1 MPINNNNNN
10 KTNNNNQEQKSCYF
24 CVNKEKDID
33 FKDTQTMQRFMSHYC
48 RIVPGRRTG
57 LCAKHQ
63 RKVTRAI
70 KRARVMG
77 LMPFVRK

>member
-1 MPINNNNNN
+1 MIRNNNSNSEE
-10 KTNNNNQEQKSCYF
+10 KHCYF
-24 CVNKEKDID
+24 CVNKDQVVD
-33 FKDTQTMQRFMSHYC
+33 FRDVTLLQRFMSHYC
-48 RIVPGRRTG
+48 RIVPRRRTG

-63 RKVTRAI
+63 RAVTRAI

>member
-1 MPINNNNNN
+1 MNPTTTD
-10 KTNNNNQEQKSCYF
+10 KHCHF
-24 CVNKEKDID
+24 CVNQLDKVDWKDIS
-33 FKDTQTMQRFMSHYC
+33 TLQRFMSHYN

-63 RKVTRAI
+63 RKVARAI
-70 KRARVMG
+70 KRAREMG

>member
-1 MPINNNNNN
+1 MLT
-10 KTNNNNQEQKSCYF
+10 KTPTEKNCYF
-24 CVNKEKDID
+24 CVNQLDKVDWKDI
-33 FKDTQTMQRFMSHYC
+33 TTLQRFMSHYC

-63 RKVTRAI
+63 RKVTIAI
-70 KRARVMG
+70 KRAREIG

>member
-1 MPINNNNNN
+1 M
-10 KTNNNNQEQKSCYF
+10 NQTTADKHCHF
-24 CVNKEKDID
+24 CVIQLDKVDWKDIP
-33 FKDTQTMQRFMSHYC
+33 TLQRFMSHYN

-63 RKVTRAI
+63 RKVARAI
-70 KRARVMG
+70 KRAREMG

>member
-1 MPINNNNNN
+1 MSKNSVE
-10 KTNNNNQEQKSCYF
+10 KHCHF
-24 CVNKEKDID
+24 CVNQIQNVDWKDI
-33 FKDTQTMQRFMSHYC
+33 QTLQRFMSHYN

-63 RKVTRAI
+63 RKVTSAI
-70 KRARVMG
+70 KRAREMG

>member
-1 MPINNNNNN
+1 MNNN
-10 KTNNNNQEQKSCYF
+10 KKNNNIVEQKHCHY
-24 CVNKEKDID
+24 CVNKDKEVDPKDV
-33 FKDTQTMQRFMSHYC
+33 QTLQRFMSHYC
-48 RIVPGRRTG
+48 RIVPRRRTG

-63 RKVTRAI
+63 RSVTRAI